1 MSSERR
7 VSSGVRGAMDRVWE
21 ARRDLRRF
29 ARHNAASTLR
39 LRKLD
44 LVGRIVVITGG
55 SSGIGYATARR
66 CLGAG
71 ARVVIVA
78 RSAEDLA
85 EARETLSRSGDVHVR
100 TCDVTDEAAVRAMID
115 EVEATIGPIDVLV
128 NNAGRSIRRSTV
140 NSVERMHDYHRT
152 MDVNYYGAVACTL
165 AVLPKMI
172 ERGRG
177 RIVNVSSIATQ
188 ALGPRFGAYAASKAA
203 LDAFGDVL
211 AGEVAGRGI
220 TVTSV
225 KMPLTRTP
233 MIEPTGAY
241 RSMSTISPGQAAS
254 LVMRG
259 IRYGRPRVS
268 TLPGEAAAAA
278 VALTPGSAA
287 FWRHVDYL
295 AVPESS
301 AALGITKSVVA
312 DEVED
317 AAEEVQNDGVHE
329 LVQEDS
335 HV

>member
-1 MSSERR
+1 MNSAMQ
-7 VSSGVRGAMDRVWE
+7 GAIDRVWG
-21 ARRDLRRF
+21 ARRELRRF
-29 ARHNAASTLR
+29 AVHNVTSTLR
-39 LRKLD
+39 LRRLD
-44 LVGRIVVITGG
+44 LVGRVVVITGG

-78 RSAEDLA
+78 RRADDLA
-85 EARETLSRSGDVHVR
+85 EAHEALSRSGEIHVR
-100 TCDVTDEAAVRAMID
+100 TCDVTDEDAVRAMIG
-115 EVEATIGPIDVLV
+115 EVEETVGPIDVLV

-140 NSVERMHDYHRT
+140 NSVERMHDYRRT

-172 ERGRG
+172 ERRRG

-203 LDAFGDVL
+203 LDAFGEVL
-211 AGEVAGRGI
+211 AGEVAGQGI

-241 RSMSTISPGQAAS
+241 RSTSTISPGQAAS

-268 TLPGEAAAAA
+268 TLPGELAAAG

-287 FWRHVDYL
+287 FWRQVDYL

-301 AALGITKSVVA
+301 AALGVGKR
-312 DEVED
+312 
-317 AAEEVQNDGVHE
+317 AE
-329 LVQEDS
+329 S
-335 HV
+335 